1 MKENNKKK
9 MFLSILIALLIVI
22 GVSSATYAVYKWR
35 SSVHLNVDVNVTNN
49 VVVNIDGGPNIS
61 GRIAPVSDYTEGIKK
76 TIKIKSNL
84 PGAGTFNLYLHIN
97 QLPQELRDISF
108 KWMVTSKSAEYD
120 YCGYDCSDFRDNSIS
135 GFIIDETND
144 INLIGNETIP
154 YKQEEEYIL
163 YIWLDGENYDQD
175 VSMGG
180 KHIDFDLYI
189 TSTNGNGTLNE
200 VIYE

>member
-9 MFLSILIALLIVI
+9 MFLSILIALLIII
-22 GVSSATYAVYKWR
+22 GVSSATNAVYKWR
-35 SSVHLNVDVNVTNN
+35 SSVHLNVDIDVTSN

-61 GRIAPVSDYTEGIKK
+61 ARIAPVSDYTKGIKK
-76 TIKIKSNL
+76 AIKIKSNL

-97 QLPQELRDISF
+97 QLPQELKNVSF
-108 KWMVTSKSAEYD
+108 LWRIVKKGKNNSYD
-120 YCGYDCSDFRDNSIS
+120 YLVSSNFANINNYYNSAS
-135 GFIIDETND
+135 GDYLL
-144 INLIGNETIP
+144 INNRTIP